1 MMKSKQKLKKMS
13 DFSMYIFCDWSFQPK
28 RRASPN
34 VLMQEYSWNIWG
46 KAGKLMW
53 LVKGEQKKSI
63 KERSDKDKWEL
74 DPMESHWPSKG
85 LHMLSKMRIF
95 CSVWNGITWSD
106 LCSNRIILAANKKE
120 GYCGSGMNSGQEES
134 DSRYILEINSTVTP
148 NRQDA
153 ELWEKGQ
160 SQRTFQTIWPE

>member
-1 MMKSKQKLKKMS
+1 MWNL
-13 DFSMYIFCDWSFQPK
+13 FMYIFCDWSFQPK
-28 RRASPN
+28 RRASPK

-95 CSVWNGITWSD
+95 CSVWLILKTT
-106 LCSNRIILAANKKE
+106 LCSYDADGETEAQISLLVKDQRQWTLMTVSTRNPNDSSSRMKNGVWLTNFGE
-120 GYCGSGMNSGQEES
+120 EES
-134 DSRYILEINSTVTP
+134 ADLRNECQLLEKASRVIFFL
-148 NRQDA
+148 
-153 ELWEKGQ
+153 
-160 SQRTFQTIWPE
+160 

>member
-1 MMKSKQKLKKMS
+1 MN
-13 DFSMYIFCDWSFQPK
+13 DFSMCIFCDRSFQPK

-34 VLMQEYSWNIWG
+34 VLRQEYSWNIWG

-53 LVKGEQKKSI
+53 LAKGEQKKSI

-95 CSVWNGITWSD
+95 CQQWLLTDRMQSYEKKGRIKEHFKQSGLSNWKGVVVLKWGKETLGKPGVQFWTYWFMVLQIPNGDI
-106 LCSNRIILAANKKE
+106 K
-120 GYCGSGMNSGQEES
+120 
-134 DSRYILEINSTVTP
+134 
-148 NRQDA
+148 
-153 ELWEKGQ
+153 
-160 SQRTFQTIWPE
+160 